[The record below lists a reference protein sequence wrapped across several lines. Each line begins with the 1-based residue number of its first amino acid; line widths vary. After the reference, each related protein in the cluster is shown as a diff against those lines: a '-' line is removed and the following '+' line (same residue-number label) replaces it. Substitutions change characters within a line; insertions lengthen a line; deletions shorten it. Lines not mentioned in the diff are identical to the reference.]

1 MKIQNISSFKT
12 VPIKHNNVSRQSK
25 QNYSPAYTKDTFAKS
40 TNFTGYYYSID
51 FKDPQNLQ
59 KFAEHFWKEEDDY
72 IKSELCSKRIT
83 KKGRQQDFDTIMQY
97 VNKVRAKMSQLGS
110 EINELGPIVAGE
122 YHDIVQQKR
131 TVMHEFFNLLQAEKD
146 GLSSKVPNGILVYGN
161 SKSGID
167 ELSDWIKNKSE
178 TYTKEIDFDP
188 QEPLDSLAQM
198 TEIAKFAEQYHQASG
213 VRTLLFVN
221 NLDELL
227 TNDDTLEGRAMIG
240 RFKNFIE
247 NISQK
252 YHTTVLMKTNK
263 DLGDFEEASIG
274 DQRFDLKIKINNK
287 AATPQE
293 REKYM
298 AAKEEFDRLINKSP
312 EGVRTY
318 TDDDELDFSYSDH
331 WTIVDL

>member
-12 VPIKHNNVSRQSK
+12 VPINHNNLLRQGK
-25 QNYSPAYTKDTFAKS
+25 QNYSLSYTKDTFVKS
-40 TNFTGYYYSID
+40 LNFTGYYYSID

-131 TVMHEFFNLLQAEKD
+131 TVMHEFFDMLQAEKN
-146 GLSSKVPNGILVYGN
+146 GLPSKVPNGILVYGN

-188 QEPLDSLAQM
+188 QEPLDSLTQM

-274 DQRFDLKIKINNK
+274 DQRFDLKIKINNRT
-287 AATPQE
+287 ATPQE
-293 REKYM
+293 REKYKV
-298 AAKEEFDRLINKSP
+298 AKKEFDRLINNGP
-312 EGVRTY
+312 AGVRTY
-318 TDDDELDFSYSDH
+318 TDDEPAFSYSDH
-331 WTIVDL
+331 WNMEI